1 MRFWVTITHRS
12 SEFINTSPSHLLLC
26 QLQQTHRLVQATSLI
41 WPHFSSLRPRLQQV
55 ALTRR
60 LGVADKRL
68 ADQMLLQQW
77 KTKHVELFVWIIW
90 TERDGCCSKM
100 PIIKHNRSGSVC
112 PHQPEERRKVKRLNT
127 SVKKRSLC
135 SIQLTSSLELIL
147 HFSLYHLLRFSR
159 SHCVWLIAAIKTK
172 NNLHVLFFY
181 RLGFTLCT
189 SSIPSFLISLLH
201 LPSFLSLSTRIC
213 FSTRRGF
220 QLCRRFFMMKSTS
233 QNGGMRAET
242 IYDKKNKKNWRD
254 PETLMHQRIL
264 LSPCLCS
271 ALLNPPPTVVF
282 SLSLSQ
288 VSSDRWLLSSKKEL
302 TDYTRVQEFTA
313 EEGEV
318 GKTFRVSPN

>member
-26 QLQQTHRLVQATSLI
+26 QLQRTHRLVQATSLI

-60 LGVADKRL
+60 LGVADMRL
-68 ADQMLLQQW
+68 ADQMLLQ
-77 KTKHVELFVWIIW
+77 K
-90 TERDGCCSKM
+90 DGCCSKM
-100 PIIKHNRSGSVC
+100 TIIKHNRSGSVC

-127 SVKKRSLC
+127 SAKKRSLC

-172 NNLHVLFFY
+172 NNLHVSFFY

-189 SSIPSFLISLLH
+189 SSIPAFLISLLH
-201 LPSFLSLSTRIC
+201 LPSFLSLSAWIC
-213 FSTRRGF
+213 FSTRHGF
-220 QLCRRFFMMKSTS
+220 QVCRRFFMMKSMS

-242 IYDKKNKKNWRD
+242 IYDKKKQKTD
-254 PETLMHQRIL
+254 EIQRL
-264 LSPCLCS
+264 
-271 ALLNPPPTVVF
+271 
-282 SLSLSQ
+282 
-288 VSSDRWLLSSKKEL
+288 
-302 TDYTRVQEFTA
+302 
-313 EEGEV
+313 
-318 GKTFRVSPN
+318 